1 MQNVCAKRTSETCKR
16 TYPILPSAF
25 WQNTDK
31 TDSFSGVDP
40 GGGNRSPKIWSGR
53 ETNIGVPPQTFC
65 FLCTLVHMILWCNAM
80 ITFASWSDSARN
92 TEPSPRL
99 SNWDG
104 VRSRSLR
111 VRTSIFFGARLR
123 APCKLLLMACYAG
136 DHEIRNEETTGLGF
150 ANSEL
155 HRLRQ
160 SHRAGV
166 AVDVDRC
173 INSLIIIRLKLAAAG
188 AASDSPRQ
196 PGSVLSTRTAKSAA
210 GYSYSLSLSLSLSIQ
225 RLSLLYSFCSEAGRY
240 F

>member
-1 MQNVCAKRTSETCKR
+1 MHA
-16 TYPILPSAF
+16 ILNRVLVY
-25 WQNTDK
+25 QTGTD
-31 TDSFSGVDP
+31 
-40 GGGNRSPKIWSGR
+40 R
-53 ETNIGVPPQTFC
+53 
-65 FLCTLVHMILWCNAM
+65 
-80 ITFASWSDSARN
+80 
-92 TEPSPRL
+92 
-99 SNWDG
+99 

-188 AASDSPRQ
+188 AASGARYSPRQ
-196 PGSVLSTRTAKSAA
+196 RGSVLSTRTAKSAA
-210 GYSYSLSLSLSLSIQ
+210 GYSYSLSLSLSLAIQ
-225 RLSLLYSFCSEAGRY
+225 RLSLLYSFCSKAGWY